1 MMMSLFQKKDVHALI
16 AKQSHSGLKRDLG
29 TWDLT
34 LLGVGA
40 VVGTGIFVLSG
51 TGAIM
56 AGPGVIISFIIA
68 GLACLFAALTYAEF
82 ASTVPVSGSA
92 YTYAYATIGEF
103 FAFLIGWDLISEYL
117 LAVSAVS
124 AGWSGYAQA
133 FLQSIGIHIPTILT
147 GAPGSVPGQTT
158 IFNFPAFFIV
168 MVITLMLSL
177 GVKESK
183 RLNNVMVTIKVLVIV
198 LIIGVGIFHMDPAN
212 WKPFIP
218 HGWSKVFSAA
228 ALVFFAF
235 LGFDAVST
243 AAEETKDPAKD
254 LPRGIIYS
262 LLICTGLYILI
273 TLIITGLVPAASFA
287 GHEDRPV
294 AFALEAIGQNWLIIL
309 VTIGTVLGMMTVILV
324 MLYGLTRIILS
335 ISRDGLFPKSL
346 AKMNEKRQV
355 PTRVIWVCGIIAGLV
370 GGLVPLSKIATLVN
384 IGTLAAFVTVSIAV
398 LVLRKTEPD
407 LPRKFKTPFV
417 PLVPILAILSCGYLM
432 LLLGSMTWIFFGIWI
447 LLGVIVYF
455 SYSKSHS
462 LLSKENNNGSL

>member
-1 MMMSLFQKKDVHALI
+1 MGLFQKKDIHQLI
-16 AKQSHSGLKRDLG
+16 SKQSHSGLKRDLG

-117 LAVSAVS
+117 LAVSAVA

-133 FLQSIGIHIPTILT
+133 FLESVGIRIPAFLT
-147 GAPGSVPGQTT
+147 GAPGAVEGQTT
-158 IFNFPAFFIV
+158 VFNLPAFFIV
-168 MVITLMLSL
+168 IVITLLLSL

-183 RLNNVMVTIKVLVIV
+183 RLNNIMVVIKVLVIA
-198 LIIGVGIFHMDPAN
+198 LIIGVGVFYMEPAN

-218 HGWSKVFSAA
+218 HGWSNVFSAA
-228 ALVFFAF
+228 ALLFFAF

-243 AAEETKDPAKD
+243 AAEETRDPAKD

-262 LLICTGLYILI
+262 LLICTALYILI
-273 TLIITGLVPAASFA
+273 ALIITGLVPSDSFV

-294 AFALEAIGQNWLIIL
+294 AFALEATGLNWLIIL

-324 MLYGLTRIILS
+324 MLYGLTRVILS
-335 ISRDGLFPKSL
+335 ISRDGLFPKAL

-355 PTRVIWVCGIIAGLV
+355 PTRVTWFCGIVAGLV
-370 GGLVPLSKIATLVN
+370 GGLVPLTKIATLVN

-407 LPRKFKTPFV
+407 LPRKFRTPFV
-417 PLVPILAILSCGYLM
+417 PLTPILAILSCGYLM
-432 LLLGSMTWIFFGIWI
+432 LLLDKMTWIFFGIWI

-455 SYSKSHS
+455 AYGRKHS
-462 LLSKENNNGSL
+462 LLREKKE

>member
-1 MMMSLFQKKDVHALI
+1 MMMSLFQKKDIRQLI
-16 AKQSHSGLKRDLG
+16 ASQSNSGLKRDLG

-92 YTYAYATIGEF
+92 YTYAYATLGEF
-103 FAFLIGWDLISEYL
+103 FAFIIGWDLISEYL
-117 LAVSAVS
+117 LAVSAVA

-133 FLQSIGIHIPTILT
+133 FLESVGIHIPTFLT
-147 GAPGSVPGQTT
+147 GAPGAVEGVNTV
-158 IFNFPAFFIV
+158 FNLPAFFIV
-168 MVITLMLSL
+168 IVITLLLSL

-183 RLNNVMVTIKVLVIV
+183 RLNNVMVVIKVLVIA
-198 LIIGVGIFHMDPAN
+198 LIIGVGIFYMEPAN

-218 HGWSKVFSAA
+218 HGWGNVFSAA

-243 AAEETKDPAKD
+243 AAEETKNPAKD

-273 TLIITGLVPAASFA
+273 TLVITGLVPSDSFI

-294 AFALEAIGQNWLIIL
+294 AFALEATNLSWLIIL

-324 MLYGLTRIILS
+324 MLYGLTRVILS

-355 PTRVIWVCGIIAGLV
+355 PTRVTWVCGIIAGLV
-370 GGLVPLSKIATLVN
+370 GGLVPLTKIATLVN
-384 IGTLAAFVTVSIAV
+384 MGTLAAFVTVAIAV

-417 PLVPILAILSCGYLM
+417 PLVPILAIVSCGYLM
-432 LLLGSMTWIFFGIWI
+432 LLLGGTTWIFFGIWI

-455 SYSKSHS
+455 TYSRKHS
-462 LLSKENNNGSL
+462 LLNKK